1 MKIIYFSP
9 AFFSDCDF
17 PLIREL
23 QHRGHDVEYYIPIA
37 SYSLK
42 SSLLDLGELY
52 PKTGIFQASVY
63 PAFQIYKN
71 ELDLSKVFV
80 VNQAYKQKW
89 HPVNLWLY
97 VRLVLRFIRMRP
109 DIIHTTQPPSMMMNL
124 LYIVKEKLV
133 FTLHDPFIHSGR
145 ETKQLE
151 RDRIRAFQH
160 IRKIILLNKNQMDD
174 FIKTYNVPKQY
185 IYVSKLGMY
194 DSITRVTPIPF
205 KSKGPYILFFGLIA
219 EYKGLEY
226 LMNAMKK
233 IHKKFPDVKLVVAG
247 SGKFYFDVTPF
258 RDVNFI
264 EIHNHYISV
273 PELAGML
280 YGCLFSVCPYIDA
293 TQSGVIQTA
302 FSLNVPMVV
311 TNVGA
316 LPEAVKD
323 GETGLVVPPCDDDA
337 LADAMIRLIEH
348 PDLLESM
355 RNNIENKWKPNMSWS
370 PIADTYIECYK
381 KNDYEQ

>member
-133 FTLHDPFIHSGR
+133 LTLHDPFIHSGR

-174 FIKTYNVPKQY
+174 FIKTYKVPKQY

-233 IHKKFPDVKLVVAG
+233 IHKKFPDIKLVVAG

-381 KNDYEQ
+381 KK

>member
-124 LYIVKEKLV
+124 
-133 FTLHDPFIHSGR
+133 
-145 ETKQLE
+145 
-151 RDRIRAFQH
+151 
-160 IRKIILLNKNQMDD
+160 
-174 FIKTYNVPKQY
+174 
-185 IYVSKLGMY
+185 
-194 DSITRVTPIPF
+194 
-205 KSKGPYILFFGLIA
+205 
-219 EYKGLEY
+219 
-226 LMNAMKK
+226 
-233 IHKKFPDVKLVVAG
+233 
-247 SGKFYFDVTPF
+247 
-258 RDVNFI
+258 
-264 EIHNHYISV
+264 
-273 PELAGML
+273 
-280 YGCLFSVCPYIDA
+280 
-293 TQSGVIQTA
+293 
-302 FSLNVPMVV
+302 
-311 TNVGA
+311 
-316 LPEAVKD
+316 
-323 GETGLVVPPCDDDA
+323 
-337 LADAMIRLIEH
+337 
-348 PDLLESM
+348 
-355 RNNIENKWKPNMSWS
+355 
-370 PIADTYIECYK
+370 
-381 KNDYEQ
+381 